1 MDELCYLPA
10 TEALRL
16 FRERSLSPVEL
27 VSAVIA
33 RAEATEPALNALCVR
48 YFDEAMEQAKSA
60 AQRYAG
66 GNRRPRPLEGLPMA
80 IKEETPVAGQR
91 TTQGSLIYEHDVSE
105 YSAVVADRVIA
116 AGAIVHARSTAPEF
130 SCAPFTHSR
139 LWGVTHNPWNLQFNP
154 GGSSGG
160 SAASL
165 AAGSTTLATGSDIG
179 GSIRIPASAC
189 GVVGFKPPYG
199 RVPESPPFNLDHYC
213 HEGPLA
219 RTVADCALLEN
230 VMAGPHPS
238 DVASLRPKLRLPARF
253 GGIGGWKIALS
264 IALGDFPVDDDVV
277 SNTMAAADALREAGA
292 IVEEVEL
299 PWRRA
304 ELLEAAQIH
313 FASIF
318 AGVIREEIEHHRE
331 LMTSY
336 TLAFADELVPISGE
350 SYLRGLGIESRTY
363 AALGALL
370 TRYRLLVCPTL
381 AIPALDAS
389 DDYVGHGPEVNG
401 VQQSSAWDVTMTY
414 PFNICSRCPVM
425 SVPSGFART
434 GVPTGLQIVG
444 RTYDDVS
451 VFRTASAF
459 EAVRPWLD
467 SNERRPALA

>member
-16 FRERSLSPVEL
+16 FHNRSLSPVEL

-33 RAEATEPALNALCVR
+33 RAEATEPEVNALCVR
-48 YFDEAMEQAKSA
+48 YFDEALEQAKLA
-60 AQRYAG
+60 AERYAG
-66 GNRRPRPLEGLPMA
+66 GSGRPRALEGLPLA

-91 TTQGSLIYEHDVSE
+91 TTQGSLIYEHDVSK

-139 LWGVTHNPWNLQFNP
+139 LWGVTHNPWNLRFNP

-165 AAGSTTLATGSDIG
+165 AAGSSTLATGSDIG

-238 DVASLRPKLRLPARF
+238 DGASLRPKLRLPSSFA
-253 GGIGGWKIALS
+253 GIGGWRIALS
-264 IALGDFPVDDDVV
+264 IDLGGFPVDDDVV
-277 SNTMAAADALREAGA
+277 RNTMAAADALREAGA
-292 IVEEVEL
+292 IVEEVAL

-304 ELLEAAQIH
+304 ELFEAAQIH
-313 FASIF
+313 YGSIF
-318 AGVIREEIEHHRE
+318 AEVMRTEVEQHRE

-336 TLAFADELVPISGE
+336 ALAFFDESRPLSGE
-350 SYLRGLGIESRTY
+350 SYLRGLEIEARTY
-363 AALGALL
+363 QALGELL
-370 TRYRLLVCPTL
+370 GRYRLLVCPTL
-381 AIPALDAS
+381 AIPAFDAA
-389 DDYVGHGPEVNG
+389 DDYVGHGPDVNG
-401 VQQSSAWDVTMTY
+401 VRQSNAWDVTMTY

-425 SVPSGFART
+425 SVPSGFARN

-451 VFRTASAF
+451 VFRAAAAF
-459 EAVRPWLD
+459 EAARPWLD
-467 SNERRPALA
+467 TEERRPNLA